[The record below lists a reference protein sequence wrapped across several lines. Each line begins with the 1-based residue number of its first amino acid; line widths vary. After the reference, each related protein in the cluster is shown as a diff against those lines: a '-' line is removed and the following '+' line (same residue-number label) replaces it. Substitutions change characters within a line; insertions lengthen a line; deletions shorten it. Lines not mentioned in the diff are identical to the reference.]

1 MSDWNEKIAS
11 AWLTIRKKAGTCAA
25 NTDLEELKAAV
36 QLGQKRVDQALMFG
50 NMAQGQSGV
59 FDKLSKANE
68 GLGKVGE
75 SLEKV
80 QDFCVDITAVG
91 KIHDAIV
98 ALSDDRIIYDDPQ
111 RAADSF
117 DLLFQGF
124 GRLCSYLPPPAKEW
138 AKFFESFNLFGNVQK
153 NIYNPYFGRLRDVR
167 DQKGAYTNN

>member
-1 MSDWNEKIAS
+1 MSDWNEKFAS
-11 AWLTIRKKAGTCAA
+11 AWLTIRKKAGACAA

-117 DLLFQGF
+117 DMLFQGF